1 MISISQRLVGIMMA
15 GIVSWGFLPA
25 QQPGGPPEPR
35 RIGYVTLRPLNES
48 AAAMVPITALKDG
61 LRDLGYVEGKDYVL
75 DVRTADNDPTRYPEL
90 TAELTKL
97 RVKLIVAASTPAAVA
112 IHKANPTMPIVVR
125 GPDIIGAGL
134 ASSATRPGGVTTGID
149 ELAPG
154 ISDKRVRM
162 LKQAI
167 PAISRVAVLSS
178 APTEGGHLQAFAE
191 AELAAR
197 AIDVTVR
204 LFRISAVTD
213 LAAIFAG
220 LRSDS
225 VDAVFCSG
233 GVLPRPVLQRI
244 VELAARDRLP
254 AMYPHRDYVELG
266 GLMSYAY
273 RNDEMFRVAATY
285 VDKILKGANPAELPL
300 TIWERHY
307 LTVNA
312 TTASALGLVIPAAVL
327 SQADVIK

>member
-1 MISISQRLVGIMMA
+1 MISISQRLVGVMMA
-15 GIVSWGFLPA
+15 GASVGFSA
-25 QQPGGPPEPR
+25 GRAASGTPEPR

-75 DVRTADNDPTRYPEL
+75 EVRTANNDPTRYPEL

-97 RVKLIVAASTPAAVA
+97 PVKLIVAASTPAAVA
-112 IHKANPTMPIVVR
+112 IHKANPAMPIVVR

-134 ASSATRPGGVTTGID
+134 ASSASRPGGVTGID

-154 ISDKRVRM
+154 ISDKRIRM
-162 LKQAI
+162 LKQAM

-178 APTEGGHLQAFAE
+178 APTERGHLQAFAE

-197 AIDVTVR
+197 AIGVTVR
-204 LFRISAVTD
+204 LFKITATTD
-213 LAAIFAG
+213 LAAIFAS

-244 VELAARDRLP
+244 VELAARHRLP
-254 AMYPHRDYVELG
+254 AMYPHLDYVELG
-266 GLMSYAY
+266 GLMSYGY
-273 RNDEMFRVAATY
+273 RNAEMFRVAATY

-300 TIWERHY
+300 TIWDRHY

-312 TTASALGLVIPAAVL
+312 RTASALGLVIPAAIL